1 MIKEF
6 DSLTLGKMI
15 MESISGT
22 VSHYLIYDSTNGKIM
37 GLSHTLLKA
46 FGLK

>member
-15 MESISGT
+15 MESITGT
-22 VSHYLIYDSTNGKIM
+22 ISHYLIYNSKSGKIM